1 MRVLL
6 IILSFIMVFQYAYAA
21 ETAKTQKYGIEQQK
35 EPVRSDIARI
45 CDQWTSARKSA
56 CKRFSEQLKQQ
67 YNLTTPFPLLEERTQ
82 SELRYRIATEG
93 VQLKQNELMLVC
105 EKDTVQDPYRLTG
118 IDDISVQEPK
128 EKKLSPESVRLS
140 SDGAVA
146 KTVSKAEQKRK
157 AQSYVLLADGES
169 DVQGKKGCM
178 LEKDVQKK
186 YGKGCAKPKGD
197 GGSKEDPKTCTTGLT
212 KLKGVPFSDE
222 SIQSIRSAGIQC
234 FKEER
239 GRVKKN
245 QKTEIAEKIS
255 LASYVLCSDDADAL
269 KRATEAD
276 RKKKDN
282 NPDADAIEDMLA
294 GESVPQYSV
303 RQSSAEHRTNVSAL
317 IREYLTSKENTKI
330 LQDILEESKEFGRAF
345 LQEATKKEVAE
356 RIQDYKEQ
364 LARGAESR
372 GHMAALYGGLCGLGE
387 VQYCKTKIRQDK

>member
-6 IILSFIMVFQYAYAA
+6 IVLSFIGVFHHTYAA
-21 ETAKTQKYGIEQQK
+21 ETAKTQKYGMEQQK
-35 EPVRSDIARI
+35 EPVRSDIARV
-45 CDQWTSARKSA
+45 CDEWTSARKSA

-93 VQLKQNELMLVC
+93 IQPKQNELMLVC

-128 EKKLSPESVRLS
+128 EKNLSPESVRLS
-140 SDGAVA
+140 SDGSVA
-146 KTVSKAEQKRK
+146 KTLSKAEQKRK
-157 AQSYVLLADGES
+157 AQSYVLLADGEG

-186 YGKGCAKPKGD
+186 YGKGCSKPKGD
-197 GGSKEDPKTCTTGLT
+197 SGSKEDPKTCTTGLT

-255 LASYVLCSDDADAL
+255 LASYVLCSDDADTL

-276 RKKKDN
+276 RKKKDAD
-282 NPDADAIEDMLA
+282 PDADAVEDVLA
-294 GESVPQYSV
+294 GEVVAQRTMPE
-303 RQSSAEHRTNVSAL
+303 SSTTYRTHVSAL
-317 IREYLTSKENTKI
+317 IRQHMAAQEDTKV
-330 LQDILEESKEFGRAF
+330 LQDILEESKAFGRAF
-345 LQEATKKEVAE
+345 VQEATKKEVAE

-372 GHMAALYGGLCGLGE
+372 GHRVALYGGLCGLGE
-387 VQYCKTKIRQDK
+387 LKYCTARIRINK